1 MVTGTFARKNVR
13 SQEWKFHKLEL
24 SFFGTLTPWNFCFQE
39 LSFWNIR
46 SRERKSLSLIKFIG
60 LNFNANVY
68 VEYQKCVLSSKL
80 VICSTE
86 NSLKLLSPEAF
97 FLAQKAPQAVWW
109 PASVQF

>member
-1 MVTGTFARKNVR
+1 
-13 SQEWKFHKLEL
+13 
-24 SFFGTLTPWNFCFQE
+24 
-39 LSFWNIR
+39 
-46 SRERKSLSLIKFIG
+46 